1 MRRLPCLPIRALGEA
16 ICLSKTDRTLM
27 QNEQV
32 QQELEQEQTY
42 MVGNTTFIV
51 EPKFRADSQE
61 TLGSVLLKLM
71 QNEIDNT

>member
-1 MRRLPCLPIRALGEA
+1 
-16 ICLSKTDRTLM
+16 M

-42 MVGNTTFIV
+42 MVGNTPFIV
-51 EPKFRADSQE
+51 EPKLGADSQE

>member
-1 MRRLPCLPIRALGEA
+1 
-16 ICLSKTDRTLM
+16 M

-42 MVGNTTFIV
+42 IVGNTTFIV
-51 EPKFRADSQE
+51 EPKFRADGQE

>member
-1 MRRLPCLPIRALGEA
+1 MRALGEA

-27 QNEQV
+27 QKGQV

>member
-1 MRRLPCLPIRALGEA
+1 
-16 ICLSKTDRTLM
+16 M

-51 EPKFRADSQE
+51 AVSY
-61 TLGSVLLKLM
+61 THLM
-71 QNEIDNT
+71 LPTTPYV

>member
-1 MRRLPCLPIRALGEA
+1 M
-16 ICLSKTDRTLM
+16 SKTDRTLM
-27 QNEQV
+27 QKEQV
-32 QQELEQEQTY
+32 QQELEQEQAY

-51 EPKFRADSQE
+51 ESKFRADGQE

>member
-1 MRRLPCLPIRALGEA
+1 M
-16 ICLSKTDRTLM
+16 SKTDRTLM
-27 QNEQV
+27 QKGQV

-51 EPKFRADSQE
+51 ETIFRADSQE

>member
-1 MRRLPCLPIRALGEA
+1 M
-16 ICLSKTDRTLM
+16 SKTDRTLM

-51 EPKFRADSQE
+51 ELKFRADSQK

>member
-1 MRRLPCLPIRALGEA
+1 
-16 ICLSKTDRTLM
+16 M

-51 EPKFRADSQE
+51 ESKFRADSQE

>member
-1 MRRLPCLPIRALGEA
+1 M
-16 ICLSKTDRTLM
+16 SKTDRTLM
-27 QNEQV
+27 QKGQV

-51 EPKFRADSQE
+51 EPIFRADSQE

>member
-1 MRRLPCLPIRALGEA
+1 
-16 ICLSKTDRTLM
+16 M
-27 QNEQV
+27 QKGQV

-71 QNEIDNT
+71 QNEIDNA

>member
-1 MRRLPCLPIRALGEA
+1 M
-16 ICLSKTDRTLM
+16 SKTDRTLM
-27 QNEQV
+27 QDEQI
-32 QQELEQEQTY
+32 QQALEQEQAY

-51 EPKFRADSQE
+51 EPKFRADGQE

>member
-1 MRRLPCLPIRALGEA
+1 M
-16 ICLSKTDRTLM
+16 SKTDRTLM
-27 QNEQV
+27 QKEQV

-51 EPKFRADSQE
+51 EQKFRADSQE